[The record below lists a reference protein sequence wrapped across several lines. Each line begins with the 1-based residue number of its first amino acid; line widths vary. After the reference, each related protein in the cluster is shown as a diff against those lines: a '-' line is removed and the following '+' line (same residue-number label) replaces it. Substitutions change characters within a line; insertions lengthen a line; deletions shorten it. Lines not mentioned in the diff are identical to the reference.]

1 MESQPTRTHVA
12 ADPLKRIARHKAEA
26 EPRARKM
33 LEYIEEH
40 IFDDLAGYKIARKAL
55 ETDGSYTDHSKELF
69 EAAAGCKPTEYIIE
83 ARTMIAARFLCET
96 ELPMLQIAEQ
106 MGWATAAILSS
117 VRRFFGMTPG
127 QLRKAARSARRAGLD
142 PHPTLNGY
150 RRWRRGELD
159 AGEVAEML
167 ERLDHIERN
176 LGRPGSA
183 AKPLV
188 DLGTTAAA
196 LNIQLRALLS
206 RPREERLR
214 LVTRGIYRGSR
225 EAFEALS
232 LRSREEGRKNRQRGL
247 EIAEIALATVEGSL
261 ERLAE
266 RKYDLLALAW
276 ARLANARRLAM
287 DLDGAEQAI
296 RKAERWAEK
305 AAEPD
310 RTQAEALLFKGSLRL
325 FQRRFTDALAAYSR
339 SVALSQ
345 AANARLV
352 LIDALFMRASLHLYR
367 GDPAEAMPDLD
378 KARHLL
384 PPEDKRRRLVAVQH
398 LLGAANLAGDHER
411 ARQLLPEAQRLS
423 RETGDHASSFQ
434 IQWLEGLMLR
444 ENGESETAEP
454 LLKQARAGFLRLG
467 DADMAAVVSLELAM
481 LYHDQGTRADE
492 VIAYASD
499 ALPALVALD
508 VPEAFGAIQLL
519 RQAVREQKIHRQ
531 ILETARNR
539 LLAPA
544 APLPLRSAA

>member
-1 MESQPTRTHVA
+1 MPCAEIVTEVE
-12 ADPLKRIARHKAEA
+12 RIAEA
-26 EPRARKM
+26 KGETRGRILEDRKRVSAGVRPI
-33 LEYIEEH
+33 LEH
-40 IFDDLAGYKIARKAL
+40 IAEHLFEEGYNASALRAAIMPDGVKPRKTELREMADVLGLPLARYIRHHRMLTAERLLETTALDVREIAKVVRVATPSSFSTYFAQSEKRGRPPKEYRRATQETASYTAKDWRRAWSCFWVVPELSAEQCAMIRAAAMAQKGWRAPEEDFEGLAG
-55 ETDGSYTDHSKELF
+55 
-69 EAAAGCKPTEYIIE
+69 
-83 ARTMIAARFLCET
+83 
-96 ELPMLQIAEQ
+96 
-106 MGWATAAILSS
+106 AILAELAES
-117 VRRFFGMTPG
+117 
-127 QLRKAARSARRAGLD
+127 GLEE
-142 PHPTLNGY
+142 TLNGCREMALY
-150 RRWRRGELD
+150 S
-159 AGEVAEML
+159 GEV
-167 ERLDHIERN
+167 
-176 LGRPGSA
+176 
-183 AKPLV
+183 
-188 DLGTTAAA
+188 
-196 LNIQLRALLS
+196 
-206 RPREERLR
+206 
-214 LVTRGIYRGSR
+214 
-225 EAFEALS
+225 FEALS

-544 APLPLRSAA
+544 SPE